1 MRTNGVGTDALVT
14 SRGVATVAAWFAAGL
29 GLGLIA
35 AVLGPLGRAGGV
47 PDAAAAP
54 AAAVARRA
62 ACTQAPL
69 ARRAAQVLVV
79 GLPQVTTSL
88 DPLAAEVLDIG
99 VGGVF
104 LNDGN
109 VVDAAQVQALTGGL
123 HAASKVPLL
132 VTTDEESGRVSTFR
146 ALIGATSSPRT
157 LAATTDERGVRAMAR
172 AMGAQLSDLGLNADL
187 APVADVDA
195 GPWNGLIGDRSFSG
209 DPATAA
215 QYAEAFAIGL
225 REGGLLPV
233 AKHFP
238 GHGRVTVDVHS
249 HGARVD
255 ATLEELL
262 ATDVQP
268 FIRLI
273 DAGTPIVMVS
283 HVRYDAL
290 ESNLPASLSP
300 ATYRLLRDLRFHGV
314 AMTDSIGMG
323 AVHHRWDFP
332 QAAVM
337 AIAAGADAVLAT
349 DGTQAGAMR
358 DAIVDAVRRGRLPRS
373 RLNQAVARMLTAKG
387 LDPAAMTCGARPK
400 APSMAVA
407 AAKP

>member
-14 SRGVATVAAWFAAGL
+14 PRGVATVAAWFAAGL

-35 AVLGPLGRAGGV
+35 AVLGLLGRLGGE

-54 AAAVARRA
+54 VAAVSQRGD
-62 ACTQAPL
+62 CTQAPL
-69 ARRAAQVLVV
+69 SRRAAQVLVV
-79 GLPQVTTSL
+79 GVPQVTTSL
-88 DPLAAEVLDIG
+88 DPLALEVLDIG

-109 VVDAAQVQALTGGL
+109 VVDATQVQALTAGL

-157 LAATTDERGVRAMAR
+157 LASSSDPDAVRVYAR
-172 AMGAQLSDLGLNADL
+172 DLGMQLSELGLNSDL

-195 GPWNGLIGDRSFSG
+195 GPWNGPIGDRSFSG
-209 DPATAA
+209 DPAATAK
-215 QYAEAFAIGL
+215 YAEAFAIGL

-238 GHGRVTVDVHS
+238 GHGRVVEDVHARS
-249 HGARVD
+249 ARVD
-255 ATLEELL
+255 APLEELL
-262 ATDVQP
+262 ATDLQP

-273 DAGTPIVMVS
+273 EAGTPIVMVS

-290 ESNLPASLSP
+290 GPGRPASLSP
-300 ATYRLLRDLRFHGV
+300 PTYRLLRDLRFHGV

-323 AVHHRWDFP
+323 AVHRQWDFP
-332 QAAVM
+332 EAAVM
-337 AIAAGADAVLAT
+337 AVKAGADAVLAT
-349 DGTQAGAMR
+349 DGTQAVAMR
-358 DAIVDAVRRGRLPRS
+358 DALVAAVHKGRLPKA
-373 RLNQAVARMLTAKG
+373 RLDDAVARMLTAKG
-387 LDPAAMTCGARPK
+387 IDPGSMTCAKPPR
-400 APSMAVA
+400 APAMAVA